1 MSRYGAPTRL
11 GLALIP
17 ITAAGAVGQQPA
29 PVWQPVASVESQ
41 TPADDGSPPR
51 WLPPTASAILPGVG
65 QLLQG
70 HNRGAVYLALE
81 GLLLL
86 RFISFYREA
95 QREGDRYRD
104 LAFTVARAPFQPAV
118 RDTAFEYFEQVG
130 KYVDSGPF
138 DADPGP
144 GFAPPTDE
152 RSYNGSIWLLARE
165 TYFAHPDSTPDPGSA
180 EYQRALEFYR
190 ARAVGPNFLW
200 TWRNAGLEQ
209 DLYRGSIQQSDESF
223 RRATQHLGLL
233 LANHLISAVD
243 AFISG
248 RMGTGDRL
256 TLRSGLSAGTGG
268 DPWRWTAG
276 VGIAF

>member
-1 MSRYGAPTRL
+1 MAV
-11 GLALIP
+11 
-17 ITAAGAVGQQPA
+17 AGAAAQRPA
-29 PVWQPVASVESQ
+29 PVWLPVVAAQESRPTTDDAS
-41 TPADDGSPPR
+41 PAP
-51 WLPPTASAILPGVG
+51 WLPPAASALLPGTG

-70 HNRGAVYLALE
+70 NNRGAVYLAVE

-86 RFISFYREA
+86 RFVSFYT
-95 QREGDRYRD
+95 EGQQESDRYRD
-104 LAFTVARAPFQPAV
+104 LAFSVARAPYQPTV
-118 RDTAFEYFEQVG
+118 RDTTFEYFEQVG

-144 GFAPPTDE
+144 GFEPPTDA
-152 RSYNGSIWLLARE
+152 RSYNGSIWLLARQ
-165 TYFAHPDSTPDPGSA
+165 TFFAHPDSIPDPASP

-200 TWRNAGLEQ
+200 SWRNAGLEQ
-209 DLYRGSIQQSDESF
+209 DLYRGSIEQSDESF

-243 AFISG
+243 AFITG
-248 RMGTGDRL
+248 RLGKRDRL
-256 TLRSGLSAGTGG
+256 TVRSGLAAGLSGE
-268 DPWRWTAG
+268 PWRWTGG